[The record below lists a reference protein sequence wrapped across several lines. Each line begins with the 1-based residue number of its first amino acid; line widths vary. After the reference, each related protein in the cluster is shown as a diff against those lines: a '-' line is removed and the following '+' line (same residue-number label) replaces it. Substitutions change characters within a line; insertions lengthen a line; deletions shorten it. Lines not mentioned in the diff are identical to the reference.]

1 MYPMAPLVRTVLN
14 TAARVA
20 PGPAGHMAFHLFVRP
35 LGRARPRQEEQA
47 LFAAARTGRL
57 RVRGK
62 EVVTYAWGDGR
73 RPVLLVHGWSSR
85 ASRLTAFAEALL
97 ERGYSPVAFDAPG
110 HGESPGRAS
119 NIVEY
124 RDIIRELHA
133 EHGDFDA
140 VVAHS
145 FGVLATHLA
154 LRDGVGEGEGARA
167 GIRAGRLVGLGGVG
181 SFGML
186 LAGFRAGLGVDD
198 LVVRRMRAHVERKV
212 APDEPGVWDR
222 FDAEGAAA
230 ELGLPVLLFHD
241 EDDDM
246 VPVVQGRR
254 LARAHGDRAR
264 LVVTRGLGHRR
275 ILTDPGVVAE
285 AVEFVTAGP
294 GPEPAV
300 TVPAIRPVRPGRSV
314 PRGPGPWRRSAA
326 GS

>member
-20 PGPAGHMAFHLFVRP
+20 PGPAGRAAFHLFVRP
-35 LGRARPRQEEQA
+35 LGRARPRPEEQA

-62 EVVTYAWGDGR
+62 DVVTYAWGDGR

-119 NIVEY
+119 NIIEY

-133 EHGDFDA
+133 RHGDFEA

-154 LRDGVGEGEGARA
+154 LRDGVRGGVRGGVRA
-167 GIRAGRLVGLGGVG
+167 ARLVGLGGVG
-181 SFGML
+181 SFAML
-186 LAGFRAGLGVDD
+186 LAGFRAGFGVDD
-198 LVVRRMRAHVERKV
+198 LVVRRMRAHVERWI
-212 APDEPGVWDR
+212 APGEAGIWDR
-222 FDAEGAAA
+222 LDADGAAA
-230 ELGLPVLLFHD
+230 ELDLPVLLFHD
-241 EDDDM
+241 EEDDM

-285 AVEFVTAGP
+285 AVEFVTAGSE
-294 GPEPAV
+294 PEPAV
-300 TVPAIRPVRPGRSV
+300 TVPEGGVATG
-314 PRGPGPWRRSAA
+314 
-326 GS
+326 